1 MALRWKPRT
10 VLRWL
15 IAIFAISYATWLTIG
30 FSSAS
35 EGRQA
40 DWLPLECV
48 LVAGFFVS
56 HRLRICQLSRILIVM
71 ISSCALTVL
80 FIAVPLGLL
89 LAPLTIAIM
98 MWSYTESWFLDD
110 DVVVAVA

>member
-1 MALRWKPRT
+1 
-10 VLRWL
+10 
-15 IAIFAISYATWLTIG
+15 
-30 FSSAS
+30 
-35 EGRQA
+35 
-40 DWLPLECV
+40 
-48 LVAGFFVS
+48 
-56 HRLRICQLSRILIVM
+56 M

-110 DVVVAVA
+110 DVVVDVA